1 MLAGLL
7 GLESFGSWAS
17 KYPRVPYSAGPF
29 GMPMSPVSS
38 FVEGSL
44 ANDSENDRLQ
54 RMRTRIL
61 QMEKDMRGIHAMA
74 AIIKKKG
81 ELAIDAERYA
91 LTKLQKATESL
102 NCKCLP
108 LP

>member
-1 MLAGLL
+1 VTPIH
-7 GLESFGSWAS
+7 SFS
-17 KYPRVPYSAGPF
+17 
-29 GMPMSPVSS
+29 
-38 FVEGSL
+38 EGSS
-44 ANDSENDRLQ
+44 ANVSENDRLQ
-54 RMRTRIL
+54 RMKTRIL

-91 LTKLQKATESL
+91 LSELQKATESL
-102 NCKCLP
+102 NCKCLS

>member
-1 MLAGLL
+1 MAPVP
-7 GLESFGSWAS
+7 SFA
-17 KYPRVPYSAGPF
+17 
-29 GMPMSPVSS
+29 
-38 FVEGSL
+38 EGSS
-44 ANDSENDRLQ
+44 ATDSENDRLQ
-54 RMRTRIL
+54 RMKTRIL

-91 LTKLQKATESL
+91 LAELQKATESL
-102 NCKCLP
+102 NCKYLP